1 VSDSAIRL
9 FDNRCTTYLP
19 PEPAIGRP
27 APADASPSG
36 GLVAGGACSGAYN
49 ANYVDVP
56 LAVGLQATGELIGRR
71 LPSHEEMRNDG
82 EAGDIQEEGR

>member
-9 FDNRCTTYLP
+9 FDNRCRTYLP

-36 GLVAGGACSGAYN
+36 GLVAGGVERHVAGVVGAGVVVN
-49 ANYVDVP
+49 VEVVGDADVSMGKSFWGTI
-56 LAVGLQATGELIGRR
+56 VSFFER
-71 LPSHEEMRNDG
+71 LFK
-82 EAGDIQEEGR
+82 